1 MQLRVMPLVITI
13 KPEGMQEQALE
24 QAINL
29 ELVHSLVIEREFN
42 LHFALVLAL
51 VLLVLGQQVLDHSLV
66 MGQ

>member
-1 MQLRVMPLVITI
+1 
-13 KPEGMQEQALE
+13 MQEQALE

-51 VLLVLGQQVLDHSLV
+51 VLLVLGKQVLDHSLV